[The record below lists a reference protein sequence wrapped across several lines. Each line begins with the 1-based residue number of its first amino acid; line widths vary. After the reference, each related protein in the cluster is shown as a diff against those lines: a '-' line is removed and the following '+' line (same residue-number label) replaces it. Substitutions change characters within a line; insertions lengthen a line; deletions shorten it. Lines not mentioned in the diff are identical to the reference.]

1 MGDRRNLPLL
11 IGALWVA
18 EVTGSF
24 ETAMIL
30 AALKRLIEDFGNP
43 AMVGWLITGYLIV
56 GAAMTVV
63 LVLPPAASPG
73 RPGATVLVV
82 PGLA

>member
-1 MGDRRNLPLL
+1 
-11 IGALWVA
+11 
-18 EVTGSF
+18 
-24 ETAMIL
+24 
-30 AALKRLIEDFGNP
+30 
-43 AMVGWLITGYLIV
+43 
-56 GAAMTVV
+56 V

>member
-1 MGDRRNLPLL
+1 MSDSLVHLL
-11 IGALWVA
+11 SG
-18 EVTGSF
+18 
-24 ETAMIL
+24 L
-30 AALKRLIEDFGNP
+30 AAL
-43 AMVGWLITGYLIV
+43 LIV
-56 GAAMTVV
+56 GAAMTAV